1 MTTMAKAVSLISNVI
16 RAQLLKSWS
25 LLEIALN
32 RSVHR
37 NQKRAEIIS
46 RRDKV
51 ANTWCSLS
59 VLVKVKNLLLPQTQ
73 LRLRGA
79 SLLLLLPQTQLRLRG
94 ASLLLL
100 LPQTQLRLRGAS
112 LLLLLPQTQL
122 RLRGASLLLLL
133 SQTQLRLSFVATLL
147 AVLPSCIKLFVHPS
161 VRGFKLALVTCSL
174 GFFLFSFQV
183 HEKSILLT
191 ALPVCLLIREI
202 PFISTW
208 FLQVTTFSMLPLLL
222 KDGLLLPYI
231 VTSLAFLLISITL
244 LSALE
249 QSSEEDL
256 KLKQLFTRRRKHMPR
271 FNAPLLAK
279 SGYILSV
286 LCMAV
291 LSFLSAALS
300 PPARLPDLFPVA
312 ISLFSYVH
320 FVGFLIYFN
329 TIHLTE
335 LPSKKTQK
343 KTN

>member
-1 MTTMAKAVSLISNVI
+1 
-16 RAQLLKSWS
+16 
-25 LLEIALN
+25 
-32 RSVHR
+32 
-37 NQKRAEIIS
+37 
-46 RRDKV
+46 
-51 ANTWCSLS
+51 
-59 VLVKVKNLLLPQTQ
+59 
-73 LRLRGA
+73 
-79 SLLLLLPQTQLRLRG
+79 
-94 ASLLLL
+94 
-100 LPQTQLRLRGAS
+100 
-112 LLLLLPQTQL
+112 
-122 RLRGASLLLLL
+122 
-133 SQTQLRLSFVATLL
+133 
-147 AVLPSCIKLFVHPS
+147 
-161 VRGFKLALVTCSL
+161 
-174 GFFLFSFQV
+174 
-183 HEKSILLT
+183 
-191 ALPVCLLIREI
+191 
-202 PFISTW
+202 
-208 FLQVTTFSMLPLLL
+208 MLPLLL

-249 QSSEEDL
+249 QTSEEDL

-279 SGYILSV
+279 SGYVLSV